1 MVDTG
6 ARANCF
12 GANVEA
18 DIPIDNKKKD
28 RDAMEPSVPSG
39 GHPRMRLTFQ
49 VQKNG

>member
-1 MVDTG
+1 MNAG

-12 GANVEA
+12 DANVEVE
-18 DIPIDNKKKD
+18 IPIVNKKKD
-28 RDAMEPSVPSG
+28 RDMMEPSVPSE